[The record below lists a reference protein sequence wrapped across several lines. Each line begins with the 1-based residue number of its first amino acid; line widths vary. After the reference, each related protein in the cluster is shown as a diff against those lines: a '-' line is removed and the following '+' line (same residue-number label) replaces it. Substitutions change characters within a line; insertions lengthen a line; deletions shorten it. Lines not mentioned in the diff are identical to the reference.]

1 MRHLPIALPVA
12 REAFGG
18 AGRVYVSGFHHA
30 VHASPLATFEIKE
43 GRLGSI
49 ANFCAAF
56 CAVALVVTY
65 YRVIKIRRDVAEI
78 KELLRSTDRCRR

>member
-1 MRHLPIALPVA
+1 M
-12 REAFGG
+12 
-18 AGRVYVSGFHHA
+18 S
-30 VHASPLATFEIKE
+30 
-43 GRLGSI
+43 SI

-78 KELLRSTDRCRR
+78 KELLRPTDRCRR

>member
-1 MRHLPIALPVA
+1 MFWRFPH
-12 REAFGG
+12 GG
-18 AGRVYVSGFHHA
+18 NG
-30 VHASPLATFEIKE
+30 SPLVTFEIKE

-78 KELLRSTDRCRR
+78 KELLRTTDRCRQ

>member
-1 MRHLPIALPVA
+1 MRHLPIALAVA
-12 REAFGG
+12 REAFCG
-18 AGRVYVSGFHHA
+18 AGRVYVGGFRHGGNG
-30 VHASPLATFEIKE
+30 SPLVTFEIKE
-43 GRLGSI
+43 GRLSLI

-78 KELLRSTDRCRR
+78 KELLRPTDRCRR

>member
-1 MRHLPIALPVA
+1 MFGRFPHGGHGIPPVT
-12 REAFGG
+12 FGI
-18 AGRVYVSGFHHA
+18 
-30 VHASPLATFEIKE
+30 EE
-43 GRLGSI
+43 GRLSSI

-78 KELLRSTDRCRR
+78 KELLRPTDRCRR